1 MKTAI
6 SSDENACFRSVV
18 LPHLD
23 DAYELARWLAGN
35 RADAEDIVQ
44 EACLRAFRGIGN
56 FSDGNARSW
65 GLTIVRH
72 AAYRWLQKNRPTAL
86 VHVRALEAVSGVSSS
101 SELDDETPET
111 ALIAKDDAEQ
121 LETMIATLPAP
132 FRETIVLRDIQGLSY
147 REIAEVTGVPAGTV
161 MSRLARARR
170 RLLVTNRAEGTHVYA
185 MSSTQPPGS
194 I

>member
-1 MKTAI
+1 MKTTI

-65 GLTIVRH
+65 VLTIVRH
-72 AAYRWLQKNRPTAL
+72 TAYRWLQMNRPAVL
-86 VHVRALEAVSGVSSS
+86 VHVADLEGIEAVRIN
-101 SELDDETPET
+101 EPNDDTPET
-111 ALIAKDDAEQ
+111 ALIAKDDANR
-121 LETMIATLPAP
+121 LETMIAALPAP

-147 REIAEVTGVPAGTV
+147 RQIAEVTGVPTGTV
-161 MSRLARARR
+161 MSRLARARS
-170 RLLVTNRAEGTHVYA
+170 RLLVTIAPREPV
-185 MSSTQPPGS
+185 STP
-194 I
+194 

>member
-65 GLTIVRH
+65 VLTIVRH
-72 AAYRWLQKNRPTAL
+72 TAYGWLQKNRPTAL
-86 VHVRALEAVSGVSSS
+86 VHVADFEGV
-101 SELDDETPET
+101 EGVRTYEPNEETPET

-132 FRETIVLRDIQGLSY
+132 FRDTIVLRDIQGLSY

-185 MSSTQPPGS
+185 MSSTQPPVS

>member
-18 LPHLD
+18 LPYLD

-65 GLTIVRH
+65 VLTIVRH
-72 AAYRWLQKNRPTAL
+72 TAYGWLQKNRSTAL
-86 VHVRALEAVSGVSSS
+86 VHIADFEDVEGVRTNESNDHA
-101 SELDDETPET
+101 PET

-147 REIAEVTGVPAGTV
+147 REIAEVTGVPTGTV
-161 MSRLARARR
+161 MSRLARARN
-170 RLLVTNRAEGTHVYA
+170 RLLVAIATREPV
-185 MSSTQPPGS
+185 STP
-194 I
+194 